1 MWLYILQ
8 ILVRIKPNIM
18 RDGRVAYQ
26 QSNVRI
32 DTFDK
37 VSEITVYDSIYSD
50 EEDALGGDNRY

>member
-1 MWLYILQ
+1 
-8 ILVRIKPNIM
+8 M

-26 QSNVRI
+26 QSNVSI

-50 EEDALGGDNRY
+50 EEDELGGDNRY